1 MISILSRVGVS
12 ARRMSLAASAM
23 TAPGFPC
30 DGVASVAE
38 AGEPSWQL
46 VRDRDQIVHVL
57 RHFLETGQ
65 EVSLGD
71 RDRKHLLRGR
81 IVAMVGS
88 RPGHLLIEA
97 MADKIA
103 AAALLRDGRVNLASR
118 FLDLPVVFPVQ
129 LSDAGTLGGK
139 SLFRASLPEW
149 MLFSELRDSLRIAP
163 PADEPMQAI
172 IAGTRVSSFEA
183 DVVDLGEGGVG
194 LLLSPQPTGR
204 PSIGERWPQVSLRSH
219 DGEIFLLD
227 LELRHVSLAQ
237 GNRWRIGASIEAIS
251 EPDRQRLN
259 RMIVRHQHLFQD

>member
-1 MISILSRVGVS
+1 
-12 ARRMSLAASAM
+12 
-23 TAPGFPC
+23 
-30 DGVASVAE
+30 VASVAE

-129 LSDAGTLGGK
+129 LSDAGTLGG
-139 SLFRASLPEW
+139 
-149 MLFSELRDSLRIAP
+149 DSLRIAP